1 LSYFIEKLQPNN
13 PEIPEDVKVLTK
25 KNLECI
31 KKLSGDY
38 DETIGKIISETED
51 YYDQS
56 IQVFAGF
63 IQHAKMR
70 TLQSLST
77 VSDPIKNSINYL
89 KDELEKSTKTFN
101 QRPEELI
108 DDLIKVVQGGKK
120 GNYDDVLCIT
130 NKILNNSEF
139 CKENLKVLD
148 EHVHNYSS
156 NYSYEKLSCL
166 ENFYNMIE
174 NNYGQESQMMQHIAD
189 QFVNS
194 KSMINIKQLN
204 TFFIQEAKQVLGIDT
219 KKIVHQNTMDNS
231 KGVFRDNTQSLNHSN
246 QNIIQNN
253 TKNSHNQQISTIKQ
267 MRGLLNQSEV
277 STKKS

>member
-1 LSYFIEKLQPNN
+1 
-13 PEIPEDVKVLTK
+13 
-25 KNLECI
+25 
-31 KKLSGDY
+31 
-38 DETIGKIISETED
+38 
-51 YYDQS
+51 
-56 IQVFAGF
+56 
-63 IQHAKMR
+63 MR

-231 KGVFRDNTQSLNHSN
+231 KCAFRDNTQSLNHSN
-246 QNIIQNN
+246 QNTIQNN